1 MKKIIP
7 LFIFLTLSI
16 VLFAQETVNISQGE
30 SYNNNVY
37 VSMTDGEVNTINS
50 SDWDIALDV
59 SSPFAIAIRINDGHN
74 VNLKTYPETDLSGW
88 SSIDSTGYSSWP
100 SLNNQLDSWENGAFN
115 ISADGSMSD
124 FSWGYYTGDPDH
136 DVVGDSIYL
145 ITTSTGLLK
154 QLRID
159 FLDGGDWQFTH
170 SNIDGTEEVTESL
183 SSSDYPER
191 NFIYFDLD
199 TSTPQNLEPANS
211 EWDLVFT
218 KYYGQTAFGLGATA
232 GIFSNRGVEIIQ
244 ADDVD
249 VSSVVYTDYSWIS
262 DQENI
267 SVIGNDWKNLND
279 MFIWE
284 IVADRCYFV
293 KNQSGDIYKLIFTSF
308 SGSSTGDLSYTTELI
323 SGSSIGVFSENDWS
337 VYPNPTQGDVV
348 QIQSKLGSIDSI
360 SLTNSFG
367 QQLVSEQ
374 FWINQG
380 ETSGT
385 LNLASL
391 PNGVYHLTA
400 WVNNSRVTKTIIKN

>member
-37 VSMTDGEVNTINS
+37 VSMADGEVNTINS

-308 SGSSTGDLSYTTELI
+308 SGSSAGDLSYTTELI